1 MTFQTYKTYFESILN
16 FTITAEPY
24 NSEEY
29 LTYTKLNYARQNRW
43 LKKGVIQNEY
53 IDVILAINTPQ
64 EWIIISEPWC
74 GDAAQIVPF
83 IIKLAS
89 YNSLIKVNI
98 QIRDQNSEIDDYL
111 TNGKKSIPKL
121 IVREN
126 NKDIF
131 NWGPRPIGAQ
141 EVVNS
146 LVNQHA
152 DFHEI
157 KEELQKWYNKD
168 EGISIQQEI
177 IDLLIRR

>member
-16 FTITAEPY
+16 FTITAAPY
-24 NSEEY
+24 NSEEF

-43 LKKGVIQNEY
+43 LKKGVIKNDS
-53 IDVILAINTPQ
+53 IDVILAISKPQ

-74 GDAAQIVPF
+74 GDAAQIIPF
-83 IIKLAS
+83 IMKLAS
-89 YNSLIKVNI
+89 YNSLIEVKI
-98 QIRDQNSEIDDYL
+98 QIRDEDSEIENYL
-111 TNGKKSIPKL
+111 TDGKKAIPKL

-126 NKDIF
+126 NIDLF

-141 EVVNS
+141 E
-146 LVNQHA
+146 LVKNLVIKHT

-157 KEELQKWYNKD
+157 KEQLQKWYNKD

-177 IDLLIRR
+177 IELLIRS